1 MGAAMMIAKGILGGI
16 GGGLQGAGKGS
27 RTVDINDMNTNHAE
41 EFSDLA
47 YQVGNH
53 GMDKMKG
60 KINAKMSSAM
70 SQQAAKAGGENAGVD
85 SFAGD
90 AASSGVDAA
99 SSGVDA
105 ASSGV
110 DAASSGVDAAQAS
123 EAAEVAS
130 AVSDVLLKTVY
141 GDSLDDK
148 IIDNFAKISAISF
161 EYNDEAKSK
170 YGQEKAVDDN
180 QHIGVIA
187 QELEANPI
195 TEGAVKTNENGDLEV
210 DTRHLT
216 FANTAAIGELSRR
229 VLALEEAIS
238 NRGEA

>member
-27 RTVDINDMNTNHAE
+27 RTVDINDMDTNHAE
-41 EFSDLA
+41 EFSDLT
-47 YQVGNH
+47 YQVGNQ
-53 GMDKMKG
+53 GMDKMKE
-60 KINAKMSSAM
+60 KINAKMSSVM
-70 SQQAAKAGGENAGVD
+70 GQQAAKDGGENASAD
-85 SFAGD
+85 SSAGD
-90 AASSGVDAA
+90 AASSGA
-99 SSGVDA
+99 
-105 ASSGV
+105 
-110 DAASSGVDAAQAS
+110 DAAQAS

-216 FANTAAIGELSRR
+216 FADTAAIGELSRR
-229 VLALEEAIS
+229 VLALEEAVK
-238 NRGEA
+238 ELQQK

>member
-27 RTVDINDMNTNHAE
+27 RTVDINDMDTNHAE

-47 YQVGNH
+47 YQVGNQ
-53 GMDKMKG
+53 GMDKMKE
-60 KINAKMSSAM
+60 KMNKTMSSFM
-70 SQQAAKAGGENAGVD
+70 NQGGGAGGEAKDAGSGAD
-85 SFAGD
+85 AGSAADASSAAD
-90 AASSGVDAA
+90 AASASDAA
-99 SSGVDA
+99 SA
-105 ASSGV
+105 
-110 DAASSGVDAAQAS
+110 
-123 EAAEVAS
+123 AS

-170 YGQEKAVDDN
+170 YGEEKAVDDN

-216 FANTAAIGELSRR
+216 FADTAAIGELSRR
-229 VLALEEAIS
+229 VLALEEAVK
-238 NRGEA
+238 ELQQK

>member
-47 YQVGNH
+47 YQIGNQ
-53 GMDKMKG
+53 GMDKMKE
-60 KINAKMSSAM
+60 KINAKMNSAM
-70 SQQAAKAGGENAGVD
+70 GQQAAKDGGENASAD
-85 SFAGD
+85 SYAGD
-90 AASSGVDAA
+90 AASSGA
-99 SSGVDA
+99 
-105 ASSGV
+105 
-110 DAASSGVDAAQAS
+110 DAAQAS

-148 IIDNFAKISAISF
+148 IINNFAKISAISF

-187 QELEANPI
+187 QELEANPV

-216 FANTAAIGELSRR
+216 FADTAAIGELSRR
-229 VLALEEAIS
+229 VLALEEAVK
-238 NRGEA
+238 ELQQK

>member
-47 YQVGNH
+47 YQVGNQ
-53 GMDKMKG
+53 GMDKMKE

-70 SQQAAKAGGENAGVD
+70 GQQAAKAGGENAGAD
-85 SFAGD
+85 SSAGD
-90 AASSGVDAA
+90 AASSGA
-99 SSGVDA
+99 
-105 ASSGV
+105 
-110 DAASSGVDAAQAS
+110 DAAQTS

-216 FANTAAIGELSRR
+216 FADTAAIGELSRR
-229 VLALEEAIS
+229 VLALEDAVKELQQK
-238 NRGEA
+238 NN

>member
-41 EFSDLA
+41 KFSDLA
-47 YQVGNH
+47 YQVGNQS
-53 GMDKMKG
+53 MDKMKE
-60 KINAKMSSAM
+60 KIKSAM
-70 SQQAAKAGGENAGVD
+70 GQQTAKDGGENASAD
-85 SFAGD
+85 SSAGD
-90 AASSGVDAA
+90 AAQD
-99 SSGVDA
+99 
-105 ASSGV
+105 
-110 DAASSGVDAAQAS
+110 S
-123 EAAEVAS
+123 EAAEVASS

-216 FANTAAIGELSRR
+216 FADTAAIGELSRR
-229 VLALEEAIS
+229 VLALEEAVK
-238 NRGEA
+238 ELQQK

>member
-27 RTVDINDMNTNHAE
+27 RTVDINDMDTNHAE

-47 YQVGNH
+47 YQVGNQ
-53 GMDKMKG
+53 GMDKMKE
-60 KINAKMSSAM
+60 KINAKMSSVM
-70 SQQAAKAGGENAGVD
+70 GQQAAKSGGENAGAD
-85 SFAGD
+85 SSAGD
-90 AASSGVDAA
+90 AASSGA
-99 SSGVDA
+99 
-105 ASSGV
+105 
-110 DAASSGVDAAQAS
+110 DAAQAS
-123 EAAEVAS
+123 EATEVAS

-170 YGQEKAVDDN
+170 YGQEKAVDNN

-216 FANTAAIGELSRR
+216 FADTAAIGELSRR
-229 VLALEEAIS
+229 VLALEEAVK
-238 NRGEA
+238 ELQQK

>member
-27 RTVDINDMNTNHAE
+27 RTVDINDMDTNHSE

-47 YQVGNH
+47 YQVGNQ
-53 GMDKMKG
+53 GMDKMKE

-70 SQQAAKAGGENAGVD
+70 GQQAAKAGGENAGVD
-85 SFAGD
+85 SSAGD
-90 AASSGVDAA
+90 VASSGA
-99 SSGVDA
+99 
-105 ASSGV
+105 
-110 DAASSGVDAAQAS
+110 DAAQAS

-141 GDSLDDK
+141 GDSIDDK

-216 FANTAAIGELSRR
+216 FADTAAIGELSRR
-229 VLALEEAIS
+229 VLALEDAVKELQQK
-238 NRGEA
+238 NN

>member
-53 GMDKMKG
+53 GMDKMKE

-70 SQQAAKAGGENAGVD
+70 GQQAAKAGGENAGVD
-85 SFAGD
+85 SSAG
-90 AASSGVDAA
+90 
-99 SSGVDA
+99 
-105 ASSGV
+105 

-123 EAAEVAS
+123 EAAEVTS

-216 FANTAAIGELSRR
+216 FTDTAAIGELSRR
-229 VLALEEAIS
+229 VLALEEAVK
-238 NRGEA
+238 ELQQK

>member
-90 AASSGVDAA
+90 AASS
-99 SSGVDA
+99 S
-105 ASSGV
+105 V

>member
-41 EFSDLA
+41 KFSDLA
-47 YQVGNH
+47 YQVGNQ
-53 GMDKMKG
+53 GMDKMKE

-70 SQQAAKAGGENAGVD
+70 GQQAAKAGGENAGAD
-85 SFAGD
+85 SSAGD
-90 AASSGVDAA
+90 AASSGA
-99 SSGVDA
+99 
-105 ASSGV
+105 
-110 DAASSGVDAAQAS
+110 DAAQAS

-216 FANTAAIGELSRR
+216 FADTAAIGELSRR
-229 VLALEEAIS
+229 VLALEEAVKELQQK
-238 NRGEA
+238 NN

>member
-47 YQVGNH
+47 YQVGNQ
-53 GMDKMKG
+53 GMDKMKE
-60 KINAKMSSAM
+60 KMNAKMSSAM
-70 SQQAAKAGGENAGVD
+70 GQQAAKSGGENAGAD
-85 SFAGD
+85 SSAGD
-90 AASSGVDAA
+90 AASSGA
-99 SSGVDA
+99 
-105 ASSGV
+105 
-110 DAASSGVDAAQAS
+110 DAAQAS

-187 QELEANPI
+187 QELEANPV

-216 FANTAAIGELSRR
+216 FADTAAIGELSRR
-229 VLALEEAIS
+229 VLALEEAVK
-238 NRGEA
+238 ELQQK

>member
-41 EFSDLA
+41 KFSDLA
-47 YQVGNH
+47 YQVGNQ
-53 GMDKMKG
+53 GMDKMKE

-70 SQQAAKAGGENAGVD
+70 GQQAAKDGGENASAD
-85 SFAGD
+85 SSAGD
-90 AASSGVDAA
+90 AASSGA
-99 SSGVDA
+99 
-105 ASSGV
+105 
-110 DAASSGVDAAQAS
+110 DAAQAS
-123 EAAEVAS
+123 EAAEVASS

-216 FANTAAIGELSRR
+216 FADTAAIGELSRR
-229 VLALEEAIS
+229 VLALEDAVKELQQK
-238 NRGEA
+238 NN

>member
-41 EFSDLA
+41 KFSDLA
-47 YQVGNH
+47 YQVGNQS
-53 GMDKMKG
+53 MDKMKE
-60 KINAKMSSAM
+60 KIKSAM
-70 SQQAAKAGGENAGVD
+70 GQQAEKDGGENASAD
-85 SFAGD
+85 SSAPD
-90 AASSGVDAA
+90 AASSGADA
-99 SSGVDA
+99 S
-105 ASSGV
+105 
-110 DAASSGVDAAQAS
+110 QAS

-130 AVSDVLLKTVY
+130 GAVSDVLLKTVY

-187 QELEANPI
+187 QELEANPV

-216 FANTAAIGELSRR
+216 FADTAAIGELSRR
-229 VLALEEAIS
+229 VLALEEAVK
-238 NRGEA
+238 ELQQK

>member
-41 EFSDLA
+41 EFSDLT
-47 YQVGNH
+47 YQVGNQ
-53 GMDKMKG
+53 GMDKMKE

-70 SQQAAKAGGENAGVD
+70 GQQAAKAGGENAGAD
-85 SFAGD
+85 SSAGD
-90 AASSGVDAA
+90 AASSGA
-99 SSGVDA
+99 
-105 ASSGV
+105 
-110 DAASSGVDAAQAS
+110 DAAQAS

-216 FANTAAIGELSRR
+216 FADTAAIGELSRR
-229 VLALEEAIS
+229 VLALEDAVKELQQK
-238 NRGEA
+238 NN

>member
-47 YQVGNH
+47 YQVGNQ
-53 GMDKMKG
+53 GMDKMKE
-60 KINAKMSSAM
+60 KINAKMSSGM
-70 SQQAAKAGGENAGVD
+70 GQQAAKAGGENAGAD
-85 SFAGD
+85 SSAGD
-90 AASSGVDAA
+90 AASSGA
-99 SSGVDA
+99 
-105 ASSGV
+105 
-110 DAASSGVDAAQAS
+110 DAAQAS

-216 FANTAAIGELSRR
+216 FADTAAIGELSRR

>member
-47 YQVGNH
+47 YQVGNQ
-53 GMDKMKG
+53 GMDKMKE

-70 SQQAAKAGGENAGVD
+70 GQQAAKDGGENAGAD
-85 SFAGD
+85 SSAGD
-90 AASSGVDAA
+90 AASSGA
-99 SSGVDA
+99 
-105 ASSGV
+105 
-110 DAASSGVDAAQAS
+110 DAAQAS

-216 FANTAAIGELSRR
+216 FADTAAIGELSRR
-229 VLALEEAIS
+229 VLALEEAVKELQ
-238 NRGEA
+238 NR

>member
-47 YQVGNH
+47 YQVGNQ
-53 GMDKMKG
+53 GMDKMKE

-70 SQQAAKAGGENAGVD
+70 GQQAAKDGGENASAD
-85 SFAGD
+85 SSAGD
-90 AASSGVDAA
+90 AASSGA
-99 SSGVDA
+99 
-105 ASSGV
+105 
-110 DAASSGVDAAQAS
+110 DAAQAS

-216 FANTAAIGELSRR
+216 FADTAAIGELSRR
-229 VLALEEAIS
+229 VLALEDAVKELQQK
-238 NRGEA
+238 NN

>member
-47 YQVGNH
+47 YQVGNQ

-70 SQQAAKAGGENAGVD
+70 SQQAAKDGGENAGAD
-85 SFAGD
+85 SSVGD
-90 AASSGVDAA
+90 AASSGVDA
-99 SSGVDA
+99 SSA
-105 ASSGV
+105 A
-110 DAASSGVDAAQAS
+110 DAAQAS

-216 FANTAAIGELSRR
+216 FADTAAIGELSRR
-229 VLALEEAIS
+229 VLALEEAVK
-238 NRGEA
+238 ELQQK

>member
-27 RTVDINDMNTNHAE
+27 RTVDINDMDTNHAK

-53 GMDKMKG
+53 GMDKMKE
-60 KINAKMSSAM
+60 KINAKMSSAKG
-70 SQQAAKAGGENAGVD
+70 QQAAKAGG
-85 SFAGD
+85 
-90 AASSGVDAA
+90 
-99 SSGVDA
+99 
-105 ASSGV
+105 
-110 DAASSGVDAAQAS
+110 
-123 EAAEVAS
+123 EVAS

-141 GDSLDDK
+141 GESLDDK

-187 QELEANPI
+187 QELEENPI

>member
-27 RTVDINDMNTNHAE
+27 RTVDINDMDTNHAE
-41 EFSDLA
+41 EFSDLT
-47 YQVGNH
+47 YQVGNQ
-53 GMDKMKG
+53 GMDKMKE

-70 SQQAAKAGGENAGVD
+70 GQQAAKDGGENAGAD
-85 SFAGD
+85 SSAGD
-90 AASSGVDAA
+90 AASSGA
-99 SSGVDA
+99 
-105 ASSGV
+105 
-110 DAASSGVDAAQAS
+110 DAAQAS

-216 FANTAAIGELSRR
+216 FADTAAIGELSRR
-229 VLALEEAIS
+229 VLALEEAVK
-238 NRGEA
+238 ELQQK

>member
-47 YQVGNH
+47 YQVGNL
-53 GMDKMKG
+53 GMDKMKE
-60 KINAKMSSAM
+60 KTNAKMSSAM

-85 SFAGD
+85 SSAGE
-90 AASSGVDAA
+90 
-99 SSGVDA
+99 
-105 ASSGV
+105 
-110 DAASSGVDAAQAS
+110 AASSGVDAAQAS
-123 EAAEVAS
+123 EAAEAAS

-216 FANTAAIGELSRR
+216 FVDTAAIGELSRR

-238 NRGEA
+238 NRGEV

>member
-27 RTVDINDMNTNHAE
+27 RTVGINDMDTNHAE

-47 YQVGNH
+47 YQVGNQ
-53 GMDKMKG
+53 GMDKMKE

-70 SQQAAKAGGENAGVD
+70 GQQTAKDGGEN
-85 SFAGD
+85 AGD
-90 AASSGVDAA
+90 AASSGA
-99 SSGVDA
+99 
-105 ASSGV
+105 
-110 DAASSGVDAAQAS
+110 DAAQAS

-216 FANTAAIGELSRR
+216 FADTAAIGELSRR
-229 VLALEEAIS
+229 VLALEEAVK
-238 NRGEA
+238 ELQQK

>member
-47 YQVGNH
+47 YQVGNQS
-53 GMDKMKG
+53 MDKMKE
-60 KINAKMSSAM
+60 KIKSAM
-70 SQQAAKAGGENAGVD
+70 GQQAEKEGGENASAD
-85 SFAGD
+85 SSAGD
-90 AASSGVDAA
+90 AASSGA
-99 SSGVDA
+99 
-105 ASSGV
+105 
-110 DAASSGVDAAQAS
+110 DAAQAS

-216 FANTAAIGELSRR
+216 FTDTAAIGELSRR

-238 NRGEA
+238 NRGEV

>member
-1 MGAAMMIAKGILGGI
+1 MGAAMTIAKGILGGI

-27 RTVDINDMNTNHAE
+27 RTVDINDMDTDHAE
-41 EFSDLA
+41 EFSDLS
-47 YQVGNH
+47 YQVGNQ
-53 GMDKMKG
+53 GMDKMKE
-60 KINAKMSSAM
+60 KINAKMNSAM
-70 SQQAAKAGGENAGVD
+70 GQQAAKAGGENAGAD
-85 SFAGD
+85 SSTTDSSAAGD
-90 AASSGVDAA
+90 AASSGA
-99 SSGVDA
+99 
-105 ASSGV
+105 
-110 DAASSGVDAAQAS
+110 DAAQAS

-130 AVSDVLLKTVY
+130 AMSDVLLKTVY

-170 YGQEKAVDDN
+170 YGEEKAVDDN

-216 FANTAAIGELSRR
+216 FADTAAIAELSRR
-229 VLALEEAIS
+229 VLALEEIVKELQ
-238 NRGEA
+238 NK

>member
-47 YQVGNH
+47 YQVGNQ
-53 GMDKMKG
+53 GMDKMKE

-70 SQQAAKAGGENAGVD
+70 GQQAAKDGGENAGAD
-85 SFAGD
+85 SSAGD
-90 AASSGVDAA
+90 AASSGA
-99 SSGVDA
+99 
-105 ASSGV
+105 
-110 DAASSGVDAAQAS
+110 DAAQAS

-216 FANTAAIGELSRR
+216 FADTAAIGELSRR
-229 VLALEEAIS
+229 VLALEEAVK
-238 NRGEA
+238 ELQQK

>member
-16 GGGLQGAGKGS
+16 GGGLQGAGKGG
-27 RTVDINDMNTNHAE
+27 RTVDINDMDTNHAE

-47 YQVGNH
+47 YQVGNQ
-53 GMDKMKG
+53 GMDKMKE

-70 SQQAAKAGGENAGVD
+70 GQQAAKDGGENASAD
-85 SFAGD
+85 SSAGD
-90 AASSGVDAA
+90 AASSGA
-99 SSGVDA
+99 
-105 ASSGV
+105 
-110 DAASSGVDAAQAS
+110 DAAQAS

-216 FANTAAIGELSRR
+216 FADTAAIGELSRR
-229 VLALEEAIS
+229 VLALEEAVK
-238 NRGEA
+238 ELQQK

>member
-27 RTVDINDMNTNHAE
+27 RTVDINDMDTDHAD
-41 EFSDLA
+41 EFSDLS

-53 GMDKMKG
+53 GMDKMKE
-60 KINAKMSSAM
+60 KINAKINSVMG
-70 SQQAAKAGGENAGVD
+70 QQAANAGGENASAD
-85 SFAGD
+85 SSTDSSAAGD
-90 AASSGVDAA
+90 AASAGADAGSAVDAA
-99 SSGVDA
+99 SAADA
-105 ASSGV
+105 AS
-110 DAASSGVDAAQAS
+110 AI
-123 EAAEVAS
+123 
-130 AVSDVLLKTVY
+130 SDILLKTVY
-141 GDSLDDK
+141 GDSLDDT

-170 YGQEKAVDDN
+170 YGEEKAVDDN

-216 FANTAAIGELSRR
+216 FADTAAIAELSRR
-229 VLALEEAIS
+229 VLALEEVVKDLQ
-238 NRGEA
+238 NK

>member
-27 RTVDINDMNTNHAE
+27 RTVDINDMDTDHAE
-41 EFSDLA
+41 EFSDLS
-47 YQVGNH
+47 YQVGNQ
-53 GMDKMKG
+53 GMDKMKE
-60 KINAKMSSAM
+60 KINAKMNSAM
-70 SQQAAKAGGENAGVD
+70 GQQAAKAGGENAGAD
-85 SFAGD
+85 SSAGD
-90 AASSGVDAA
+90 AASAGA
-99 SSGVDA
+99 
-105 ASSGV
+105 
-110 DAASSGVDAAQAS
+110 DAAQAS

-141 GDSLDDK
+141 GDSLDDR

-170 YGQEKAVDDN
+170 YGEEKAVDDN

-216 FANTAAIGELSRR
+216 FADTAAIAELSRR
-229 VLALEEAIS
+229 VLALEEIVKELQ
-238 NRGEA
+238 NKL

>member
-41 EFSDLA
+41 KFSDLA
-47 YQVGNH
+47 YQVGNQ
-53 GMDKMKG
+53 GMDKMKE

-70 SQQAAKAGGENAGVD
+70 GQQAAKAGGENAGAD
-85 SFAGD
+85 SSAGD
-90 AASSGVDAA
+90 AASSGA
-99 SSGVDA
+99 
-105 ASSGV
+105 
-110 DAASSGVDAAQAS
+110 DAAQAS
-123 EAAEVAS
+123 EAAEVASS

-216 FANTAAIGELSRR
+216 FADTAAIGELSRR
-229 VLALEEAIS
+229 VLALEDAVKELQQK
-238 NRGEA
+238 

>member
-27 RTVDINDMNTNHAE
+27 RTVDINDMDTNHAE
-41 EFSDLA
+41 EFSDLT
-47 YQVGNH
+47 YQVGNQ
-53 GMDKMKG
+53 GMDKMKE

-70 SQQAAKAGGENAGVD
+70 GQQAAKDGGENAGAD
-85 SFAGD
+85 SSAGD
-90 AASSGVDAA
+90 AASSGA
-99 SSGVDA
+99 
-105 ASSGV
+105 
-110 DAASSGVDAAQAS
+110 DAAQAS

-187 QELEANPI
+187 QELETNPI

-216 FANTAAIGELSRR
+216 FADTAAIGELSRR
-229 VLALEEAIS
+229 VLALEEAVK
-238 NRGEA
+238 ELQQK

>member
-47 YQVGNH
+47 YQVGNQ
-53 GMDKMKG
+53 GMDKMKE
-60 KINAKMSSAM
+60 KINDKMSSAM
-70 SQQAAKAGGENAGVD
+70 GQQAAKDGGENAGAD
-85 SFAGD
+85 SSAGD
-90 AASSGVDAA
+90 AASSGA
-99 SSGVDA
+99 
-105 ASSGV
+105 
-110 DAASSGVDAAQAS
+110 DAAQAS

-141 GDSLDDK
+141 GDNLDDK

-216 FANTAAIGELSRR
+216 FADTAAIGELSRR
-229 VLALEEAIS
+229 VLALEEAVK
-238 NRGEA
+238 ELQQK

>member
-16 GGGLQGAGKGS
+16 GGGLQGTGKGS

-53 GMDKMKG
+53 GMDKMKE
-60 KINAKMSSAM
+60 KMNKTMSSFM
-70 SQQAAKAGGENAGVD
+70 NQGGGAGG
-85 SFAGD
+85 GD
-90 AASSGVDAA
+90 AVKDTGSAADASSAA
-99 SSGVDA
+99 
-105 ASSGV
+105 
-110 DAASSGVDAAQAS
+110 DAAQAS

-141 GDSLDDK
+141 SDSLDDK

-216 FANTAAIGELSRR
+216 FADTAAIGELSRR
-229 VLALEEAIS
+229 VLALEEAVK
-238 NRGEA
+238 ELQQK

>member
-53 GMDKMKG
+53 GMDKMKE
-60 KINAKMSSAM
+60 KMNTKMSSAM
-70 SQQAAKAGGENAGVD
+70 VQQAAKAGGENASAD
-85 SFAGD
+85 SSAGD
-90 AASSGVDAA
+90 AASSGA
-99 SSGVDA
+99 
-105 ASSGV
+105 
-110 DAASSGVDAAQAS
+110 DAAQAS

-216 FANTAAIGELSRR
+216 FTDTAAIGELSRR
-229 VLALEEAIS
+229 VLALEEAVK
-238 NRGEA
+238 ELQQK

>member
-41 EFSDLA
+41 KFSDLA
-47 YQVGNH
+47 YQVGNQ
-53 GMDKMKG
+53 GMDKMKE

-70 SQQAAKAGGENAGVD
+70 GQQAAKAGGENAGAD
-85 SFAGD
+85 SSAGD
-90 AASSGVDAA
+90 AASSGA
-99 SSGVDA
+99 
-105 ASSGV
+105 
-110 DAASSGVDAAQAS
+110 DAAQAS

-216 FANTAAIGELSRR
+216 FADTAAIGELSRR
-229 VLALEEAIS
+229 VLALEDAVKELQQK
-238 NRGEA
+238 NN

>member
-47 YQVGNH
+47 YQVGNQ

-70 SQQAAKAGGENAGVD
+70 SQQAAKDGGENAGAD
-85 SFAGD
+85 SSAGD
-90 AASSGVDAA
+90 AASSGADA
-99 SSGVDA
+99 SSA
-105 ASSGV
+105 A
-110 DAASSGVDAAQAS
+110 DAAQAS

-216 FANTAAIGELSRR
+216 FADTAAIGELSRR
-229 VLALEEAIS
+229 VLALEEAVK
-238 NRGEA
+238 ELQQK

>member
-53 GMDKMKG
+53 GMDKMKE
-60 KINAKMSSAM
+60 KMNTKMSSAM
-70 SQQAAKAGGENAGVD
+70 VQQAAKAGGENAGVD
-85 SFAGD
+85 SSAGD
-90 AASSGVDAA
+90 AASL
-99 SSGVDA
+99 
-105 ASSGV
+105 
-110 DAASSGVDAAQAS
+110 GVDAAQAS
-123 EAAEVAS
+123 EAAEAAS

-187 QELEANPI
+187 QELEANPV

-216 FANTAAIGELSRR
+216 FADTAAIGELSRR

>member
-47 YQVGNH
+47 YQVGNQ
-53 GMDKMKG
+53 GMDKMKE
-60 KINAKMSSAM
+60 KINAKMNSAM
-70 SQQAAKAGGENAGVD
+70 GQQTAKDGGEN
-85 SFAGD
+85 AGD
-90 AASSGVDAA
+90 AASSGA
-99 SSGVDA
+99 
-105 ASSGV
+105 
-110 DAASSGVDAAQAS
+110 DAAQAS

-187 QELEANPI
+187 QELEANPV

-216 FANTAAIGELSRR
+216 FADTAAIGELSRR
-229 VLALEEAIS
+229 VLALEDAVKELQQ
-238 NRGEA
+238 R